1 MIFLSKL
8 NFIKFDILNKLLLKK
23 DKKIKIIIPVMLKKI
38 KIIKNKIK
46 IKQNLMIKKKEE
58 LQNLLVLK
66 SKKNYFQRRLI
77 YSVSSF
83 NPIRVGNLKG
93 HLFWR
98 VTLSGTKSGLY
109 RGFSTV
115 ILNPMNNLYNK
126 YKSYSIKNY
135 VYNNN
140 LNLSKNQMT
149 NNLNKRII
157 LDSLKYYNLKLS
169 NLFIKNK
176 LLNMLHTYTGYSLI
190 NIIGKNILLSKNFK
204 NEFIYNKLKK
214 YTKFFITNCNIGNI
228 LQKFS
233 NIKRKENKIN
243 YTTKNSLR
251 FKLLKKNDKFLRK
264 FPFYLVKQYK
274 PFLSKIYYFFKL
286 KNYDII
292 NKFKILRDSFRYIYK
307 RFNSHFFRAFK
318 FYKSLISKLFRLKF
332 LRLKGIKIIFKGRFG
347 KVRKQISKLCF
358 GSLRLNTIL
367 QKITYFNSLIL
378 TKRGSYGFHMWF
390 AFK

>member
-1 MIFLSKL
+1 MKKRINPSLIRNSIYNNYLEYSNVLLNNNINSLVVFQDEEIKTNITKFLNKFNIKVLTISIFRNINMLNLNLSFFNKSSNFLLKRKKMIFLSKL

-157 LDSLKYYNLKLS
+157 LDSLKYYN
-169 NLFIKNK
+169 
-176 LLNMLHTYTGYSLI
+176 
-190 NIIGKNILLSKNFK
+190 
-204 NEFIYNKLKK
+204 
-214 YTKFFITNCNIGNI
+214 
-228 LQKFS
+228 FS
-233 NIKRKENKIN
+233 R
-243 YTTKNSLR
+243 
-251 FKLLKKNDKFLRK
+251 
-264 FPFYLVKQYK
+264 V
-274 PFLSKIYYFFKL
+274 
-286 KNYDII
+286 
-292 NKFKILRDSFRYIYK
+292 
-307 RFNSHFFRAFK
+307 
-318 FYKSLISKLFRLKF
+318 
-332 LRLKGIKIIFKGRFG
+332 
-347 KVRKQISKLCF
+347 
-358 GSLRLNTIL
+358 
-367 QKITYFNSLIL
+367 
-378 TKRGSYGFHMWF
+378 
-390 AFK
+390 